1 MVRQRTTGQR
11 KAKITEPGSRRV
23 AHRAPQPMRHKVLL
37 YLCFFASGIAGLTLE
52 IVWSKYL
59 SYLLGNSIYGVATV
73 VAAFLGGLGL
83 GALVGGRLAAGTR
96 RPLLLYARLEIL
108 VAVMG
113 LLSPLAYVVARPLF
127 AGLYG
132 AMGGS
137 GAPFLLAR
145 FVILFLTLLIPT
157 IAMGAT
163 LPLLVSA
170 FTRREGEFGSSVS
183 SLYAVNTMGA
193 VCGVALAGFALIPA
207 LGLWKTA
214 AVAAAID
221 LAVAAAIFGSK
232 PAPTP
237 VDADEGERS
246 VREGA
251 GSGETSRAAF
261 TRLVLPAFAVS
272 GFCAILYEVSWT
284 RILSVPFGGM
294 VYSFSA
300 ILAVYLLGIAVGA
313 ALAAVL
319 LRVSRSPAFL
329 FGLFQL
335 LLALAVVLSSRVFAS
350 LPDLQ
355 ATLIAQ
361 SRGSAQ
367 RLFAGEAGVA
377 ARIVFLPTLF
387 LGALFP
393 LAAAIYQGGRR
404 KGNGS
409 GEGGGH
415 REAGASVG
423 MIYAANTL
431 GSIAGSIATA
441 FLLIP
446 AIGSL
451 RAILAAAL
459 TNAVIGCMAL
469 LLGEGARWKRAMVA
483 AAAIAGVA
491 AVAVFATPTWQ
502 AERMSFGFVRL
513 LRAYE
518 FGGEGLVHRI
528 LEKVGHSRA
537 LERLLF
543 YREGRVAAVAVLETG
558 DKSQLRRALLING
571 KTDATTGS
579 GEDMAQQVLV
589 GQVPLLLAPH
599 ARNVCVVGYGSGV
612 TTHAVLTHPVES
624 VLTLELEGAVIEAA
638 PFFEDAAHRP
648 LADPRS
654 RLVVEDAGTYLRST
668 KENFDVII
676 SEPSNPWIAGVG
688 NLFTRE
694 FYQEARR
701 RLNPGGVFCQWIQT
715 YSVSPATLSTV
726 FRTLKTTFKQG
737 QLFYVESS
745 GDLIILAV
753 PDQELVLDRAS
764 MDAAFHRPGVAEDF
778 ARIGIHSLD
787 DVLGA
792 YRGRLDRLAREAGP
806 GPINTDD
813 NSWLEHEAPLDLI
826 TPQEENP
833 ILTRSARV
841 EEDLRSSLR

>member
-1 MVRQRTTGQR
+1 
-11 KAKITEPGSRRV
+11 
-23 AHRAPQPMRHKVLL
+23 MRHKALL

-73 VAAFLGGLGL
+73 VAAFLGGLGI
-83 GALVGGRLAAGTR
+83 GAVLGGRLASGAR
-96 RPLLLYARLEIL
+96 QPLLLYARLEIL
-108 VAVMG
+108 VALMG
-113 LLSPLAYVVARPLF
+113 LLSPLAYLVARPLF

-137 GAPFLLAR
+137 GAPFLLVR
-145 FVILFLTLLIPT
+145 FAILFLALLIPT
-157 IAMGAT
+157 TAMGAT

-183 SLYAVNTMGA
+183 RLYAVNTMGA
-193 VCGVALAGFALIPA
+193 VCGVALAGFALIPS

-221 LAVAAAIFGSK
+221 LLVAAAIFRSK
-232 PAPTP
+232 PEPAP
-237 VDADEGERS
+237 VHEEEREGEATLAAAAS
-246 VREGA
+246 SSA
-251 GSGETSRAAF
+251 TSGHLF

-272 GFCAILYEVSWT
+272 GFCAILYEVAWT

-319 LRVSRSPAFL
+319 LRISRTPVLL

-335 LLALAVVLSSRVFAS
+335 LLALAVVLSARVFAS

-367 RLFAGEAGVA
+367 RLFAGEAAVA

-393 LAAAIYQGGRR
+393 LAAAIYQRGR
-404 KGNGS
+404 
-409 GEGGGH
+409 

-423 MIYAANTL
+423 TIYAANTL

-441 FLLIP
+441 FVLIP

-451 RAILAAAL
+451 RAILAAAIS
-459 TNAVIGCMAL
+459 NAAIGCAAL
-469 LLGEGARWKRAMVA
+469 LLGEGARWKRATAATAAVLGTVLVA
-483 AAAIAGVA
+483 A
-491 AVAVFATPTWQ
+491 FATPTWQ

-528 LEKVGHSRA
+528 LEKVGHSKA

-543 YREGRVAAVAVLETG
+543 YKEGRVAAVAVLETG

-589 GQVPLLLAPH
+589 GQVPLLLAPR
-599 ARNVCVVGYGSGV
+599 ARSVCVVGYGSGV
-612 TTHAVLTHPVES
+612 TTHAVLTHPVEK

-726 FRTLKTTFKQG
+726 FRTVTTTFPQG

-753 PDQELVLDRAS
+753 PDRELTLDRAS

-833 ILTRSARV
+833 LLTPSPQIEA
-841 EEDLRSSLR
+841 DLRASIR